1 MKDRMLS
8 INKVLRRRTGDA
20 RKEIREIIGKMAKG
34 ARNVLKQVDRLSKK
48 LIPETEADYKV
59 RGNLLDTAKKVSKI
73 IEQSETV
80 NTGNTKLAD
89 RLISLDDS
97 DARPIVKGRL
107 GKRVEFGYKLQ
118 VQEIEGGI
126 ITGY

>member
-1 MKDRMLS
+1 MLS